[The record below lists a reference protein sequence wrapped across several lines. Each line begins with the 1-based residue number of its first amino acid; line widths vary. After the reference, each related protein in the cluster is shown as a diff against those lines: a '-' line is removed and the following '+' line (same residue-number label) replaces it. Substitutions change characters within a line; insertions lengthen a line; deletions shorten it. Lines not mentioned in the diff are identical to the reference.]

1 MTTHPSP
8 PSSMPITPAHE
19 QLIESVL
26 QLVFARFNELA
37 VALGIEPAH
46 TIVTQ
51 EQVQAATLAKELRI
65 LVRYAEGYNMGDGDI
80 MGNIRVVGRILYPKP
95 MARKGFQFPSHFHT
109 TPVGEL
115 VHTALVRAYPR
126 ETRMGVGEVT
136 KLLGVSRQ
144 TVHGWA
150 EDAILTPIYEK
161 GQLTFTRKQ
170 VEHFHQQRQ
179 EKLFL
184 GASGDT

>member
-1 MTTHPSP
+1 
-8 PSSMPITPAHE
+8 MPITPAHE
-19 QLIESVL
+19 QLIENVL
-26 QLVFARFNELA
+26 QLVFARYNELA
-37 VALGIEPAH
+37 VALGIEPAR
-46 TIVTQ
+46 TVTH

-65 LVRYAEGYNMGDGDI
+65 IARYVEGYDLGNGDI
-80 MGNIRVVGRILYPKP
+80 MGNIRAVARILYPKP
-95 MARKGFQFPSHFHT
+95 MAKKGFRFPPDFHT

-115 VHTALVRAYPR
+115 VHAALVHAYPR
-126 ETRMGVGEVT
+126 ETRMGVGEVM

-150 EDAILTPIYEK
+150 EDAVLTPIYEK

-179 EKLFL
+179 HTSSL
-184 GASGDT
+184 DTADDT

>member
-1 MTTHPSP
+1 
-8 PSSMPITPAHE
+8 MPITPTHE

-37 VALGIEPAH
+37 VALGIEPAR
-46 TIVTQ
+46 TVTH
-51 EQVQAATLAKELRI
+51 EQVQAAKLAKELRI
-65 LVRYAEGYNMGDGDI
+65 IARYAEGYDMGDGDI
-80 MGNIRVVGRILYPKP
+80 MGNIRSVGRILYPKP
-95 MARKGFQFPSHFHT
+95 MARKGFQFPSDFHT
-109 TPVGEL
+109 TPLGEL
-115 VHTALVRAYPR
+115 VHAALVRAYPR

-170 VEHFHQQRQ
+170 VEYFHQQRQ
-179 EKLFL
+179 EKLVR
-184 GASGDT
+184 GASGDK

>member
-1 MTTHPSP
+1 
-8 PSSMPITPAHE
+8 MPITPAHE

-37 VALGIEPAH
+37 AALGIEPTH
-46 TIVTQ
+46 SVTQ

-65 LVRYAEGYNMGDGDI
+65 IARYAEGYNLGDGDI
-80 MGNIRVVGRILYPKP
+80 MGNIRTVARILYPKP
-95 MARKGFQFPSHFHT
+95 MAKKGFRFPPDFHT
-109 TPVGEL
+109 SPVGEL
-115 VHTALVRAYPR
+115 VHVALVRAYPH

-179 EKLFL
+179 EKLLL